1 MGWTFYEPKTAPEV
15 FNVVWCK
22 WPNRG
27 AKLEPGDKVR
37 PTLVLDVRQHI
48 YVPTGEIYADVTI
61 AYGTG
66 AENIPE
72 KERDLNGDLLI
83 GSQSFLALGLN
94 KETIFQLDLGNRKRL
109 PWGTKYFVPNEYL
122 RKQHII
128 AGKLSDEQGQAVLG
142 CLAHRGL
149 TFPLP

>member
-1 MGWTFYEPKTAPEV
+1 MGWTFYDQKTAPEV
-15 FNVVWCK
+15 FSIVWCK

-37 PTLVLDVRQHI
+37 PTLVLDVRNQI
-48 YVPTGEIYADVTI
+48 YTPTRETYADVTL

-72 KERDLNGDLLI
+72 AERDPKGDLLI
-83 GSQSFLALGLN
+83 GAQSILSLGLN

-109 PWGTKYFVPNEYL
+109 PWGPKYFVPNEYL

-128 AGKLSDEQGQAVLG
+128 AGKLSDDQQRAVLG
-142 CLAHRGL
+142 CFAHRGL
-149 TFPLP
+149 AFPLP